1 MESGDPYSPSIV
13 YDLLSGKNEWKNI
26 QDIVK
31 ITFKAIC
38 DTVKVQGQAIRHMEQ
53 SLANKASNSDL
64 TSGLMLKANV
74 SDVSRTIAD
83 IQNILDEKLSAEEL
97 SRHLDDR
104 VSK

>member
-38 DTVKVQGQAIRHMEQ
+38 DTVKVQG
-53 SLANKASNSDL
+53 
-64 TSGLMLKANV
+64 
-74 SDVSRTIAD
+74 
-83 IQNILDEKLSAEEL
+83 
-97 SRHLDDR
+97 
-104 VSK
+104 

>member
-1 MESGDPYSPSIV
+1 
-13 YDLLSGKNEWKNI
+13 
-26 QDIVK
+26 
-31 ITFKAIC
+31 
-38 DTVKVQGQAIRHMEQ
+38 MEQ

-97 SRHLDDR
+97 SRHIDVR